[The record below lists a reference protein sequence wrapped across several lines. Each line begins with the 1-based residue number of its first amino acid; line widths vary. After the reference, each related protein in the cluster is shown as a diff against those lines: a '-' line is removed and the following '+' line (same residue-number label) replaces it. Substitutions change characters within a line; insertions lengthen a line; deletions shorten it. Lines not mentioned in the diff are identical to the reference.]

1 MLLFYFFN
9 KFFYSESIPVI
20 RTAGTGIFQKQYM
33 GGLKKFQPGQ
43 IGDGTCYIRYIIRK
57 NKKDLFAIAGFQPGI
72 RCQDGRI
79 NDLLKTANTET

>member
-57 NKKDLFAIAGFQPGI
+57 NKNMKNIEIYLE
-72 RCQDGRI
+72 I
-79 NDLLKTANTET
+79 NYTKKLGLN